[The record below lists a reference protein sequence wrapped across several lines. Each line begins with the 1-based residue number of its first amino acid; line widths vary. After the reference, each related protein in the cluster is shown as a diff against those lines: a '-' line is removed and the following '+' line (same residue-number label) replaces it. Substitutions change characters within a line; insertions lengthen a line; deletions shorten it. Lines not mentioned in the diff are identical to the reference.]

1 MQTTSLSAQDQ
12 KIAQT
17 ASNEVFFAQAPD
29 YGEWKRDMGT
39 YIAQKTEFQGV
50 APAYVKIT
58 NKAIKAQETRYNP
71 ITQVYTNPGLEKDAR
86 KVEQEQF
93 INVLA
98 KNKDR
103 ALRYE
108 QTYNVL
114 NFENKLAGLE
124 ARPDYPKEKPWYFRP
139 ERDSLVDYNIVS
151 NHSVKDHHFDAPE
164 KRPDAAEYKEKIN
177 PNMNKNFKDYNIVSN
192 KYLELHDQK
201 LAADEEILKA
211 EAALGYWKTHDFDP
225 INCTYYDQAKEEGY
239 LGARD
244 DEAKIHGRDQ
254 VKKLP
259 VTVQNEGLMYNPI
272 NMKIEDEKRLYERD
286 LREKN
291 KKARYEVRY
300 DVEAITRK
308 SCLAEQDRH
317 NEMSINKI
325 SGMRFREELERGH
338 DILSNEELAGRAAA
352 YKRAMAQAG
361 ATPTD
366 AWGGLGPAPGE
377 AELAASTGAEL
388 PPAQ

>member
-1 MQTTSLSAQDQ
+1 
-12 KIAQT
+12 
-17 ASNEVFFAQAPD
+17 
-29 YGEWKRDMGT
+29 
-39 YIAQKTEFQGV
+39 
-50 APAYVKIT
+50 
-58 NKAIKAQETRYNP
+58 
-71 ITQVYTNPGLEKDAR
+71 
-86 KVEQEQF
+86 
-93 INVLA
+93 
-98 KNKDR
+98 
-103 ALRYE
+103 
-108 QTYNVL
+108 
-114 NFENKLAGLE
+114 
-124 ARPDYPKEKPWYFRP
+124 
-139 ERDSLVDYNIVS
+139 
-151 NHSVKDHHFDAPE
+151 
-164 KRPDAAEYKEKIN
+164 
-177 PNMNKNFKDYNIVSN
+177 MNKNFKDYNIVSN

-239 LGARD
+239 LGGRD
-244 DEAKIHGRDQ
+244 EEAKIHGRDQ

-366 AWGGLGPAPGE
+366 AWGGLGPAPGQ
-377 AELAASTGAEL
+377 AELAAATAAEL